1 MTVEA
6 VADLVTAQS
15 GYLLTDCHSF

>member
-6 VADLVTAQS
+6 VTDLVTAQS